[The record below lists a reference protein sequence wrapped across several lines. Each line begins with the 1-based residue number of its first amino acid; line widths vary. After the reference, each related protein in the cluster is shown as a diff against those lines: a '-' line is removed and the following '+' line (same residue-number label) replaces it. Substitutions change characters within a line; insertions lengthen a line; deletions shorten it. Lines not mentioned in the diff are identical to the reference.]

1 MWLKV
6 TLNSLFLTRISSK
19 SDHIFAFKLI
29 KSSFACQIGVSSV
42 RQQLIFYYN
51 SFRRRCSTFDVFF
64 VGINEIQQPINLF
77 TASWILQCDVFFF
90 FVWFNLIYRMRFV
103 CCNEKTQTNDK
114 NKNIEFETEKR
125 KLREIKTK
133 KMSFDM
139 EVTFPLSQVRWQG
152 FEQSR
157 WREQSK
163 EHNNF

>member
-1 MWLKV
+1 MGKHFSDPFYNMWLKV

-90 FVWFNLIYRMRFV
+90 FCLIQL

-133 KMSFDM
+133 KNVFWYGGH
-139 EVTFPLSQVRWQG
+139 LSLV
-152 FEQSR
+152 S
-157 WREQSK
+157 S
-163 EHNNF
+163 

>member
-90 FVWFNLIYRMRFV
+90 FVWFNFAVM
-103 CCNEKTQTNDK
+103 KKHKQM
-114 NKNIEFETEKR
+114 
-125 KLREIKTK
+125 IKTK
-133 KMSFDM
+133 TLNLKLKKGSC
-139 EVTFPLSQVRWQG
+139 EKLKQKKCLLIWGSPFPCLKIRS
-152 FEQSR
+152 
-157 WREQSK
+157 
-163 EHNNF
+163 